1 MLHLLVDWEYPH
13 WMMMAGGILVALGFI
28 GFAFHQNRNGPVNDE
43 SARAREST
51 PTERLGGVDSRDS
64 LLGANQIQG
73 CFWGGCLGCD
83 GTVGFERRGVGADSA
98 ADHRPA

>member
-1 MLHLLVDWEYPH
+1 MLEWLGLWIERLGRCGGFVGLALLEVVGLPVEQPP
-13 WMMMAGGILVALGFI
+13 AIALRRLGVT
-28 GFAFHQNRNGPVNDE
+28 R
-43 SARAREST
+43 RE
-51 PTERLGGVDSRDS
+51 ERLGGVDSRDS

-73 CFWGGCLGCD
+73 CFWGGGLGCD